1 MNINSLMANLIIP
14 LSMIIIGIIFINCP
28 VVSDLPQKIN
38 EIWANKKKYYFVTWI
53 VIGATLTVWVI
64 FNNILRIMSSNN
76 VSFILS
82 IVLLLLMSVPTP
94 FMEVKLK
101 NK

>member
-38 EIWANKKKYYFVTWI
+38 EIWENKKKYYFVTWI
-53 VIGATLTVWVI
+53 VIGATLTVWII

-94 FMEVKLK
+94 FMEVKVK